1 MLKYINAF
9 IKPRPVRDKE
19 KPDTKPKQIKKPKD
33 ETK

>member
-1 MLKYINAF
+1 MNVFVKT
-9 IKPRPVRDKE
+9 RPVRGKE